1 MSLTIEDSRKKF
13 REKYP
18 EIDEVVEIV
27 KEIDENNVP
36 VKLKD
41 ARKIKEWIEKSENA
55 NFLKISLSFSKYCY
69 TLFKV
74 VENGGTNNVKNIKTF
89 YDASAHGRL
98 LSKG

>member
-1 MSLTIEDSRKKF
+1 MIF
-13 REKYP
+13 
-18 EIDEVVEIV
+18 
-27 KEIDENNVP
+27 NVRIP
-36 VKLKD
+36 
-41 ARKIKEWIEKSENA
+41 ITQGEKSENA

-74 VENGGTNNVKNIKTF
+74 VENGGTNNVKTF